1 MCLILD
7 SFNSRSAGKIHF
19 HCSHLALV
27 SICFNSRS
35 AGKIHWAAIDRH
47 ARRAGVSIPAV
58 RVRYIY
64 IGPEMEDANGVS
76 IPAVRVRYIETYVV
90 MEATKV
96 VSIPAVRVRYI
107 FGHGVFV
114 TVLGRFNSRSA
125 GKIHCK
131 KDPNLMADAICFNSR
146 SAGKIHFPYFNSKGQ
161 IVGVSIPAVR
171 VRYISKNNENAQK
184 NLQYNLCNFLSLLF
198 YYSESLKLCL
208 PFAQKSK
215 KIFPVFIFSPV
226 RGPVL

>member
-1 MCLILD
+1 MPSPC
-7 SFNSRSAGKIHF
+7 FNSRSAGKIHF

-146 SAGKIHFPYFNSKGQ
+146 SAGKIHCVKRFHAADISCFNSRSAGKIHL
-161 IVGVSIPAVR
+161 IVCVLCVSLTVF
-171 VRYISKNNENAQK
+171 Q
-184 NLQYNLCNFLSLLF
+184 
-198 YYSESLKLCL
+198 
-208 PFAQKSK
+208 
-215 KIFPVFIFSPV
+215 FPQC
-226 RGPVL
+226 G

>member
-1 MCLILD
+1 MHFAADVSIPAVRVRYIIMRFVMCLILD

-76 IPAVRVRYIETYVV
+76 IPAVRVRYIAPTLT
-90 MEATKV
+90 ATPTPS

-107 FGHGVFV
+107 SMA
-114 TVLGRFNSRSA
+114 GRITSN
-125 GKIHCK
+125 GT
-131 KDPNLMADAICFNSR
+131 
-146 SAGKIHFPYFNSKGQ
+146 
-161 IVGVSIPAVR
+161 VSIPAVR

>member
-125 GKIHCK
+125 GKIHYQDK
-131 KDPNLMADAICFNSR
+131 LSIPPAQKVSIPAVRVRYIYSVTLSLMDNLL
-146 SAGKIHFPYFNSKGQ
+146 
-161 IVGVSIPAVR
+161 VSIPAVR

>member
-1 MCLILD
+1 MHFAADVSIPAVRVRYIIMRFVMCLILD

-76 IPAVRVRYIETYVV
+76 IPAVRVRYIAPTLT
-90 MEATKV
+90 ATPTP
-96 VSIPAVRVRYI
+96 S
-107 FGHGVFV
+107 
-114 TVLGRFNSRSA
+114 
-125 GKIHCK
+125 
-131 KDPNLMADAICFNSR
+131 
-146 SAGKIHFPYFNSKGQ
+146 
-161 IVGVSIPAVR
+161 VSIPAVR

>member
-1 MCLILD
+1 MLGTGSGVSIPAVRVRYIVGRFPVRFDSGVSIPAVRVRYIIMRFVMCLILD

-125 GKIHCK
+125 GKIH
-131 KDPNLMADAICFNSR
+131 
-146 SAGKIHFPYFNSKGQ
+146 
-161 IVGVSIPAVR
+161 
-171 VRYISKNNENAQK
+171 
-184 NLQYNLCNFLSLLF
+184 
-198 YYSESLKLCL
+198 
-208 PFAQKSK
+208 
-215 KIFPVFIFSPV
+215 
-226 RGPVL
+226 

>member
-47 ARRAGVSIPAV
+47 ARRA
-58 RVRYIY
+58 
-64 IGPEMEDANGVS
+64 GVS

-146 SAGKIHFPYFNSKGQ
+146 SAGKIH
-161 IVGVSIPAVR
+161 
-171 VRYISKNNENAQK
+171 
-184 NLQYNLCNFLSLLF
+184 
-198 YYSESLKLCL
+198 
-208 PFAQKSK
+208 
-215 KIFPVFIFSPV
+215 
-226 RGPVL
+226 